1 MTTDTYLT
9 IHSETVATFKD
20 KGSKFVAYAFPITNE
35 SDFKIRLEA
44 LRKED
49 FNAVHHCFA
58 YRLKPDKSIYR
69 SSDDGEPTGS
79 AGKPILNQ
87 LLSKDLT
94 NIAVIVVRYFGGT
107 LLGVSGLIH
116 AYKEAT
122 RMALETATVVEK
134 IVYETYRLE
143 FPYDSLPAVMKLIK
157 DEELLQEQ
165 QQFDLNCSMQIKVR
179 QQKCASV
186 IAKLQGINGVQC
198 EHLGCY

>member
-9 IHSETVATFKD
+9 IQEEAVATFKD
-20 KGSKFVAYAFPITNE
+20 KGSKFIAYAFPINNE
-35 SDFKIRLEA
+35 ADFKLRLEA
-44 LRKED
+44 LRKEH

-58 YRLKPDKSIYR
+58 YRLQSDKSVYR

-79 AGKPILNQ
+79 AGKPIFNQ

-94 NIAVIVVRYFGGT
+94 HAAVVVVRYFGGT

-122 RMALETATVVEK
+122 RMVLEAAIIVEK
-134 IVYETYRLE
+134 IVYETYRIE

-157 DEELLQEQ
+157 DEELIQDQ
-165 QQFDLNCSMQIKVR
+165 QQFDLSCSLQIQVR
-179 QQKCASV
+179 QQQSKAI
-186 IAKLQGINGVQC
+186 IAKLKAISGVQS
-198 EHLGCY
+198 EHLGGY

>member
-9 IHSETVATFKD
+9 IQSETVATFKD
-20 KGSKFVAYAFPITNE
+20 KGSKFIAYAFPIANE
-35 SDFKIRLEA
+35 SDFKTRLEA
-44 LRKED
+44 LRKEH

-58 YRLKPDKSIYR
+58 YRLKPDKSIFR

-94 NIAVIVVRYFGGT
+94 NVAVIVVRYFGGT

-134 IVYETYRLE
+134 IVFETYRLE

-165 QQFDLNCSMQIKVR
+165 QQFDLQCSLQIKVR
-179 QQKCASV
+179 QQICASI
-186 IAKLQGINGVQC
+186 IAKLQGLNGVQC
-198 EHLGCY
+198 EHLGSY

>member
-9 IHSETVATFKD
+9 IQEEAVATFKD
-20 KGSKFVAYAFPITNE
+20 KGSKFIAYAFPITSE
-35 SDFKIRLEA
+35 SDFKLRQEA
-44 LRKED
+44 LRKEH

-58 YRLKPDKSIYR
+58 YRLQPDKSIYR

-94 NIAVIVVRYFGGT
+94 HVAVIVVRYFGGT

-122 RMALETATVVEK
+122 RMALEAASIVEK

-143 FPYDSLPAVMKLIK
+143 FPYDSLPAVMTLVK
-157 DEELLQEQ
+157 DEELIQEQ
-165 QQFDLNCSMQIKVR
+165 QQFDLSCSLQIQIR
-179 QQKCASV
+179 QQRSAA
-186 IAKLQGINGVQC
+186 IMAKLETINGVQS
-198 EHLGCY
+198 EYLGRY